1 MATSTQKWSQKTV
14 NFEGSSVPMVMSWL
28 EEGRSRALG
37 DYTHTHTHTHTDTQR
52 TGKEGKKTLLLSGAE

>member
-37 DYTHTHTHTHTDTQR
+37 DYTHTHTHMQR
-52 TGKEGKKTLLLSGAE
+52 TGKEGKKPLLLSGAE